1 MEICCKFK
9 VPGKY
14 LYIYRFFFSFKIQGH
29 FFDEYALEGVSE
41 EANEIFLELAP
52 ENLTRA
58 LKTAQNAKWIKIKLT
73 KKHSPCL
80 TFEVDLVKDSI
91 IYFLFLDF
99 DLLVTC
105 LKDTCISKKF
115 I

>member
-1 MEICCKFK
+1 MCGKCK
-9 VPGKY
+9 VNIY
-14 LYIYRFFFSFKIQGH
+14 LYIWFFFSFQIQGH

-41 EANEIFLELAP
+41 EANEIFLEVAP

-91 IYFLFLDF
+91 FLFSF
-99 DLLVTC
+99 
-105 LKDTCISKKF
+105 F
-115 I
+115 